1 MTAFAVLFLK
11 PGDKGCEKL
20 HPKLLGRDN
29 YNGYMSINGAD
40 TAMFFY
46 TIIESCKLIKL
57 NPRKYL
63 SDMARRHWNTK
74 ELITPFE

>member
-1 MTAFAVLFLK
+1 MTFFLLNVTRR
-11 PGDKGCEKL
+11 DIRW
-20 HPKLLGRDN
+20 LLLSD
-29 YNGYMSINGAD
+29 GYMSINGAD

-63 SDMARRHWNTK
+63 SDMARRHWNGK
-74 ELITPFE
+74 NLITPFEYAKELNEEI